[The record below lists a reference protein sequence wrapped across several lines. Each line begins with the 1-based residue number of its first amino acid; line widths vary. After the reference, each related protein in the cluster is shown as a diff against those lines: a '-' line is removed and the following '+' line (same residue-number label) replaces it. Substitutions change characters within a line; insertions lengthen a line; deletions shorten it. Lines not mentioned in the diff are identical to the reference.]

1 MARSNKG
8 KGEAQ
13 ASPEPQTEQQQAV
26 LFTCERYPRL
36 IVYGPNG
43 RIGRFEGGRFE
54 TSDEA
59 AIKALDSIPSVA
71 RA

>member
-1 MARSNKG
+1 MARSSKG

-13 ASPEPQTEQQQAV
+13 ASPEPNPKTV
-26 LFTCERYPRL
+26 RFVCERHPRL
-36 IVYGPNG
+36 IAYGPNG